1 MTPVVETLTGGI
13 LNQVKKN
20 LKKKIASSKFVQKS
34 PTPLVCFFRR
44 DLFLGVS
51 CHFVFFSG
59 APGSVSVSPYT
70 GSPPGLFPLVDP
82 ENRRTLIYF
91 SGVRICH
98 GHVPGIISL
107 QVIRDGIPQLGSI
120 VPFAYYWYMLRCTYF
135 ILVCF
140 LPHQKCFRLFL

>member
-1 MTPVVETLTGGI
+1 MYMTPVVETLTGGI

-59 APGSVSVSPYT
+59 APGSVYHPTPAAHQGCFVWWT
-70 GSPPGLFPLVDP
+70 LKIVVPLY
-82 ENRRTLIYF
+82 I
-91 SGVRICH
+91 
-98 GHVPGIISL
+98 
-107 QVIRDGIPQLGSI
+107 
-120 VPFAYYWYMLRCTYF
+120 
-135 ILVCF
+135 
-140 LPHQKCFRLFL
+140 FRLYVYAMGMFLALLACK